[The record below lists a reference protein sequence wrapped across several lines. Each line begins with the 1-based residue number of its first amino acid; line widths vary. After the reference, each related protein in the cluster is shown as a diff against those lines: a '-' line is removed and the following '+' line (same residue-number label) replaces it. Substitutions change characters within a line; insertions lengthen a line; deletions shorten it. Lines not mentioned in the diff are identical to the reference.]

1 MLGERRWLPARRG
14 GMTVLGKVTVPK
26 PINLPS
32 QKLENHGLDP
42 NVEIVPKGTLN
53 WGTRSSSSAHNVWA
67 SPAQSPP
74 KIGGAGGS
82 PSHFNGRP
90 SSSGSGTRPSTAGSD
105 KSHEPVP
112 NVWGPNS
119 RPSSSSG
126 VLASNQTSLA
136 ASRPRSAEPRP
147 ASSQLSRF
155 AEPIADNSATWG
167 APGTME
173 KLGVSSSK
181 NKDFALSSGDFP
193 TLGTEKTT
201 ETLVRQGHSSQGRP
215 VSASGR
221 PATPKQRSETSPSEE
236 GSFNANEERGIV
248 STLKNGNI
256 LEVEAGDPPSIEN
269 WQRSYP
275 DQNLHPQQ
283 YGPWHGTPPHNPPNG
298 VWYRGPFVGPPYG
311 PPGPPGSYP
320 HEPYPYYQPRFPGRP
335 PANLQ
340 PVMQPGSAPSGY
352 YPDKGDSHRPHMP
365 DSYIRPV
372 MPFGPGPY
380 PVPMPYDGYYGPPR
394 AGSCIPN
401 ERRPPVMGM
410 AGAPCVYNRYPMQNA
425 PHDHPGNFHGS
436 SGYGP
441 PNTKAK
447 EQVGSGHPHGS
458 RQGPY
463 KVLLKHQ
470 DGWDANESTDRRD
483 HTVNIPCL
491 ERDNHQGKPTRE
503 IGPGVD
509 RRHDEQVSSSK
520 VPRVSSSSQSI
531 DSRRGNTQVVVDL
544 DLPEGAGKVNRVE
557 DSFARKPEIASNAE
571 EDPHQIMSTKR
582 NPTLIEQIE
591 QLNNKAR
598 KSEGR
603 YGAGHNEKL
612 KSLRVLTPEVDDAPN
627 EAGRRLDCS
636 NEAPTGVMLSSPT
649 FGMNPS
655 RDKRHEATAFIKEDA
670 SRPVHEPHA
679 PVVRPSSSSSDV
691 DMIHHNAQKRPYGLQ
706 GRTDNRGKARSNPP
720 KDEEWRK
727 KAPVT
732 DFSAEV
738 HPIKDE
744 ICDDN
749 VVDHHGAVR
758 VSEKTNLIQGKAGG
772 ELPALDP
779 SDHQRAKMREI
790 AAERAKQ
797 LQKEEE
803 ERTREQKAR
812 ALAKLEELNRR
823 TLAEVSTEKVDHASP
838 QIEAQQN
845 KRDSQLKTS
854 PVTDANT
861 YNEVVSSSS
870 GWNCDSVTLI
880 SDCDTHGQGST
891 DLPIKVP
898 LETPLSAQQDPGI
911 SNNLSVPLPLEVDAN
926 VVVDHKTSQGHDTIA
941 LKPKQI
947 GHKRKQSTNKSLSDK
962 SISTGHSGHVKSDL
976 NVAVDVNSHGN
987 TNTTDDG
994 LPKQKKKNNK
1004 NGKNKHKLDEVSA
1017 GARSPKL
1024 VLVDGNST
1032 KSSAEISKRKT
1043 TVSVFEV
1050 GSVQVP
1056 FSIEN
1061 AETQDSASLST
1072 DQGWSL
1078 PTEEVKTIVNN
1089 QLKPQS
1095 SRRPRSTQGT
1105 RITEKFHGTE
1115 SVVWAPVA
1123 SLRKTE
1129 DSEDATVSSTIEV
1142 HTSSVVGRGTQSNHK
1157 SRRAEME
1164 RYVPKPVA
1172 KEAKEHS
1179 TQGNT
1184 DQMPASSVNQGA
1196 SNVSSGRPESMSLN
1210 KEISGPDLLS
1220 VGKEGVQAVTKIGE
1234 SKHNKHGKTH
1244 GLWRPRASGEVPLAE
1259 PSLEES
1265 CYLSDPSK
1273 TVQKPS
1279 EQQQSPNQEIY
1290 LSKEQAKYPDSS
1302 KASTSL
1308 ISNETVSDRAMKDR
1322 GLTNRGKRQAFKG
1335 HKGAEHS
1342 QNNLDHKDL
1351 HGADTV
1357 EAGSRTSIESNKLDG
1372 RISLGEKQAVDTH
1385 ASSHWQP
1392 KSQGYMPH
1400 NHQGSSR
1407 VNGGQRVSSRVGKAP
1422 KADYPNHRGEHQ
1434 GSRTDKEYSEA
1445 LVHPHSDKSNEQKTV
1460 VAGQPNVHQQEAKP
1474 ERKRTDSPKQGP
1486 CFVDKHSP
1494 NPAKLDSPANVDS
1507 PHEQPNSGLRR
1518 HEHQSGRFVRGH
1530 GASYGPQNP
1539 GVHDNSRQ
1547 QLPSS
1552 NDKRRHDSHYE
1563 YQRARSSA
1571 NESIESFEEGP
1582 RVTDSVEDLVI
1593 ASICLFQ
1600 EMAAWDNAMVR
1611 VVYVYLQKRQ
1621 IKSVSENLQEQEAIV
1636 ILIQK

>member
-1 MLGERRWLPARRG
+1 MLGERRLLPARRG
-14 GMTVLGKVTVPK
+14 AMTVLGKVTVPK

-53 WGTRSSSSAHNVWA
+53 WGTRSSSSAHNAWA

-105 KSHEPVP
+105 KSHDPVP
-112 NVWGPNS
+112 NVWGPSS

-136 ASRPRSAEPRP
+136 SSRPRSAEPRP

-155 AEPIADNSATWG
+155 AEPITENSVTWG

-193 TLGTEKTT
+193 SLGTEKTT

-236 GSFNANEERGIV
+236 GSINANEERGIV
-248 STLKNGNI
+248 STLKNGNM
-256 LEVEAGDPPSIEN
+256 LEVEAGDPPSMEN

-275 DQNLHPQQ
+275 DPNLPQQ
-283 YGPWHGTPPHNPPNG
+283 YGPWHGAPPHNPPNG
-298 VWYRGPFVGPPYG
+298 VWYRAPFVGPPYG
-311 PPGPPGSYP
+311 SPGPPGSYP

-335 PANLQ
+335 PANMQ

-352 YPDKGDSHRPHMP
+352 FPDKGDSHRPRMP
-365 DSYIRPV
+365 ESYMQPV

-380 PVPMPYDGYYGPPR
+380 PVQMPYDGYYGPPR
-394 AGSCIPN
+394 AGSCMPN

-425 PHDHPGNFHGS
+425 PHDPGNFHGS

-447 EQVGSGHPHGS
+447 EHVGSGHPHGT

-470 DGWDANESTDRRD
+470 DGWDETDSTDRRE
-483 HTVNIPCL
+483 HSVNIPCV
-491 ERDNHQGKPTRE
+491 ERDNHTGKPTRE
-503 IGPGVD
+503 VLPGVD

-520 VPRVSSSSQSI
+520 VPRMSASSQST

-544 DLPEGAGKVNRVE
+544 GLPEGMGKVNRVE
-557 DSFARKPEIASNAE
+557 DNFARKPE
-571 EDPHQIMSTKR
+571 EDSHQIMSTKR
-582 NPTLIEQIE
+582 SPTLIEQIE

-603 YGAGHNEKL
+603 YGAGHVHNGDEKL
-612 KSLRVLTPEVDDAPN
+612 KSLRVLTPEADDAPS
-627 EAGRRLDCS
+627 EAGSRLDCS
-636 NEAPTGVMLSSPT
+636 NETPTGMMLSSPT
-649 FGMNPS
+649 FDMNSS
-655 RDKRHEATAFIKEDA
+655 RDKRHEATAFMKADA

-679 PVVRPSSSSSDV
+679 PAVRVMNSSSGV
-691 DMIHHNAQKRPYGLQ
+691 EMIHHNAQKRPYGLQ
-706 GRTDNRGKARSNPP
+706 GRTDNRGKGRSNPS

-727 KAPVT
+727 KDLVT
-732 DFSAEV
+732 DSSAEV

-744 ICDDN
+744 ICDDT
-749 VVDHHGAVR
+749 VVDHHAALR
-758 VSEKTNLIQGKAGG
+758 MSEKANLIQGKAGG
-772 ELPALDP
+772 ELSAFDP

-823 TLAEVSTEKVDHASP
+823 TLAEVSTEKVDRASP
-838 QIEAQQN
+838 PIEAAQN
-845 KRDSQLKTS
+845 KRDSHLKTG

-861 YNEVVSSSS
+861 YNEVASSSS
-870 GWNCDSVTLI
+870 GWNSNAVTVM
-880 SDCDTHGQGST
+880 SGYDTHGQGST
-891 DLPIKVP
+891 DLPVKAP
-898 LETPLSAQQDPGI
+898 LETPISAEQDPEI
-911 SNNLSVPLPLEVDAN
+911 SNNISVPLPLELDAN
-926 VVVDHKTSQGHDTIA
+926 VVVDHKTSQDHDTIA

-947 GHKRKQSTNKSLSDK
+947 GNKRKQSTNKNLSDK
-962 SISTGHSGHVKSDL
+962 SISTGHSGHVKSDV
-976 NVAVDVNSHGN
+976 NVAVDVNSLSAESNPHSN
-987 TNTTDDG
+987 ANAIDDA
-994 LPKQKKKNNK
+994 LPKQKKKNNRS
-1004 NGKNKHKLDEVSA
+1004 GKNKHKLDEVLA

-1024 VLVDGNST
+1024 VPVDGNSV
-1032 KSSAEISKRKT
+1032 KSSAEISKPKT

-1061 AETQDSASLST
+1061 TEAQDST

-1078 PTEEVKTIVNN
+1078 PTEEVKIVNN
-1089 QLKPQS
+1089 QSKPQS
-1095 SRRPRSTQGT
+1095 SRRLPKSTQGA
-1105 RITEKFHGTE
+1105 RIPEKFHGSD

-1129 DSEDATVSSTIEV
+1129 DSEGATLNTTVEV
-1142 HTSSVVGRGTQSNHK
+1142 HTSSVVGRGPQSNHR

-1172 KEAKEHS
+1172 KEAKEHF

-1184 DQMPASSVNQGA
+1184 DQMPSSSVNQGA
-1196 SNVSSGRPESMSLN
+1196 SSVLSGRPESVSLN

-1220 VGKEGVQAVTKIGE
+1220 GGKDGIQAVTKIGE

-1244 GLWRPRASGEVPLAE
+1244 GLWRPRASGEVPLVE
-1259 PSLEES
+1259 PPLEES
-1265 CYLSDPSK
+1265 CYSSDPSK

-1279 EQQQSPNQEIY
+1279 DQQQTPKPEFY
-1290 LSKEQAKYPDSS
+1290 LSKEQARYPDSS
-1302 KASTSL
+1302 EASTSL

-1322 GLTNRGKRQAFKG
+1322 GSTSRGKRQAFKG
-1335 HKGAEHS
+1335 HKGTEHI

-1351 HGADTV
+1351 RGAGTV
-1357 EAGSRTSIESNKLDG
+1357 EADFRTSLESNKLDG
-1372 RISLGEKQAVDTH
+1372 RISLGEKQAVDTYV
-1385 ASSHWQP
+1385 SSHWQP
-1392 KSQGYMPH
+1392 KSQGYIPQ
-1400 NHQGSSR
+1400 NHPGSSR
-1407 VNGGQRVSSRVGKAP
+1407 ANGGQRVSSRVGKAP
-1422 KADYPNHRGEHQ
+1422 KAEYPIHRGEPH
-1434 GSRTDKEYSEA
+1434 GSRTDKEYNQA
-1445 LVHPHSDKSNEQKTV
+1445 LVHPHSDKLHEQKTV
-1460 VAGQPNVHQQEAKP
+1460 VAGEPNVHHQEPKP

-1486 CFVDKHSP
+1486 RFVDKHSL
-1494 NPAKLDSPANVDS
+1494 NPDKQDSPENVDS

-1518 HEHQSGRFVRGH
+1518 HEHQNSRFVRGH
-1530 GASYGPQNP
+1530 RASHGPQNP
-1539 GVHDNSRQ
+1539 GVQDNSRQ
-1547 QLPSS
+1547 QLPPS

-1563 YQRARSSA
+1563 YQRARTYA

-1582 RVTDSVEDLVI
+1582 RVTGSRYRERGQTHSRRGGANSFARNGGTSRVHATSSNKDQIAETLV
-1593 ASICLFQ
+1593 SQ
-1600 EMAAWDNAMVR
+1600 
-1611 VVYVYLQKRQ
+1611 
-1621 IKSVSENLQEQEAIV
+1621 S
-1636 ILIQK
+1636 